1 MKPITRKTVIIGT
14 ILLLTGA
21 SIALAQGGDYRGGG
35 YGGHMRGAGMMGN
48 GPEDGMGMGAG
59 WMHGGPGA
67 NLTEEQRATL
77 DASREK
83 FHSETQGLRDQI
95 RDKGRALSDEM
106 DKAKP
111 DEGKVSS
118 LQKEL
123 SKLEGDFNQKAIL
136 HRLEVRKLL
145 PDDARTGAGRG
156 YCWR

>member
-1 MKPITRKTVIIGT
+1 MKAITRKTVVISA

-21 SIALAQGGDYRGGG
+21 SVAFAQGGDCRGGG

-48 GPEDGMGMGAG
+48 GPEDGMGMGPG
-59 WMHGGPGA
+59 RMHGGPGA
-67 NLTEEQRATL
+67 NLTEEQRTQL

-83 FHSETQGLRDQI
+83 FHTETQGLRDQI

-111 DEGKVSS
+111 DEGKVSN

-123 SKLEGDFNQKAIL
+123 SKLEGEFDQKAIL

-145 PDDARTGAGRG
+145 PDDARLGAGRG
-156 YCWR
+156 YCRR

>member
-21 SIALAQGGDYRGGG
+21 SVAFAQGGDCCGGG

-48 GPEDGMGMGAG
+48 GPEDGMGPGRRCA
-59 WMHGGPGA
+59 GPGA

-83 FHSETQGLRDQI
+83 FHTETQGLRDQI
-95 RDKGRALSDEM
+95 HDKGNALRTEM
-106 DKAKP
+106 DKANP
-111 DEGKVSS
+111 DEGKVTN

-123 SKLEGDFNQKAIL
+123 SKLEGEFDLKAVQ

-145 PDDARTGAGRG
+145 PDNARPGTGRG
-156 YCWR
+156 YCCR